1 MATADLIIR
10 VITDTSKAKGLDE
23 TAGKFGKVG
32 KGLAKMAAPAAL
44 ALGGIVA
51 FGAGAVSAASDV
63 QQSLGA
69 VDAVF
74 GTNAKQIKAWADQSA
89 TAVGLSKNAYMELA
103 TVTGAQLKNMG
114 LPMDQVTGKTNDLI
128 NMGADLAAQFGGTT
142 KDAVEAIGSAMRG
155 ETDPIERYGIS
166 IKQADIAAQQAAEGT
181 SKLTGAAG
189 KQAKTM
195 ALLHLMNKQSADST
209 GAFAREQDS
218 AAHQAQVASAQ
229 YQDMQAALGVA
240 LLPAVTKVAA
250 ALGKM
255 ALWVNKNRVLAQVII
270 GIIAT
275 LATTVLVLVAAM
287 KVYNLVMEITAVVSK
302 AAWLSSLG
310 PILLVIAAVALIV
323 VAIVILWK
331 KCSAFR
337 NAVKAIWAAIKVAI
351 NAVGV
356 ALRKV
361 GQIAATVFGWIK
373 SHWRLLAMI
382 LGGPFVAAA
391 LLIIANFGRIK
402 AVISSVLS
410 WIKSAWHAAW
420 GSLRAVTSAALGG
433 IRSVVSDLTTWVRH
447 TWGTMV
453 DAIKGAMSG
462 LGAILAA
469 PFNLVKAAIQGAINL
484 VNSLISALGRIKVPH
499 ISLPHIPGTRSVTG
513 LAGDAPM
520 VAGRSAAP
528 AVPSARASSGS
539 RAGWGT
545 TINVYG
551 AIDPEATARQI
562 ARIQSGHSRRIG
574 LRVT

>member
-32 KGLAKMAAPAAL
+32 KGLQKMAAPAAL

-51 FGAGAVSAASDV
+51 FGAGAVKAASDV

-74 GTNAKQIKAWADQSA
+74 GENSKQIKAWADQSA

-128 NMGADLAAQFGGTT
+128 NKGADLAAQFGGTT
-142 KDAVEAIGSAMRG
+142 KDAVEAIGSALRG
-155 ETDPIERYGIS
+155 ETDPIERYGVS

-181 SKLTGAAG
+181 DKLTGAAG

-195 ALLHLMNKQSADST
+195 ALLHLLNKQTADST
-209 GAFAREQDS
+209 GAFGRETDT

-229 YQDMQAALGVA
+229 YADMQAALGVA
-240 LLPAVTKVAA
+240 LLPVVTQVSA

-255 ALWVNKNRVLAQVII
+255 AVWVNKNRVAASLII
-270 GIIAT
+270 GVIAT

-302 AAWLSSLG
+302 TAWLSSLG
-310 PILLVIAAVALIV
+310 PILLVIAAVALVV

-331 KCSAFR
+331 KCAAFR

-361 GQIAATVFGWIK
+361 GQVAAAVFGWIK
-373 SHWRLLAMI
+373 AHWRLLAMI
-382 LGGPFVAAA
+382 LGGPIVAAA
-391 LLIIANFGRIK
+391 LLIISNFGRIK
-402 AVISSVLS
+402 SVVASVLG

-420 GSLRAVTSAALGG
+420 GSLRAVTSAALGAVRG
-433 IRSVVSDLTTWVRH
+433 VVSDLTGWVRH
-447 TWGTMV
+447 AWGTMV

-462 LGAILAA
+462 LGAILSA
-469 PFNLVKAAIQGAINL
+469 PFDAVKSAIQGAINL
-484 VNSLISALGRIKVPH
+484 VNSLISALSRIKVPK
-499 ISLPHIPGTRSVTG
+499 ISLPHIPGVNSNMAAAPSVSG
-513 LAGDAPM
+513 LVSA
-520 VAGRSAAP
+520 SAAP
-528 AVPSARASSGS
+528 AVPSARASTGS

-545 TINVYG
+545 VINVYG
-551 AIDPEATARQI
+551 AVDPEATARQI
-562 ARIQSGHSRRIG
+562 ARIQSGHTRRIG
-574 LRVT
+574 LRVS